1 MKKFAILA
9 LLVAGLSL
17 ATHAQIDS
25 SVAEPAVQE
34 VAAATSDATPKTG
47 IYDQIIDWYNDN
59 LNYGTIALL
68 MAVESSFIPF
78 PSELVVPPAAY
89 KAMQHESGL
98 SIVLIVLFATL
109 GALIGAFINYFLA
122 KFLGRPI
129 VYKFADSRLGHF
141 LLLDAGKVEKAEE
154 FFRDHGAISTL
165 VGRLIPAI
173 RQLIPIPAGL
183 SNMKLAAFALYT
195 AIGATFWN
203 IILAI
208 LGYVAHGQKEMIQQY
223 SHELS
228 IGLVVLGV
236 AFIGYMAWNAFRPKK
251 NVK

>member
-1 MKKFAILA
+1 MKKLAILA
-9 LLVAGLSL
+9 LLVANL
-17 ATHAQIDS
+17 AFATESVIDS
-25 SVAEPAVQE
+25 SAVNETATALEVTNSEP
-34 VAAATSDATPKTG
+34 DGDPKTG

-89 KAMQHESGL
+89 KAMQQESGL

-109 GALIGAFINYFLA
+109 GALAGAFINYFLA

-141 LLLDAGKVEKAEE
+141 LLLDAGKVEKAEN
-154 FFRDHGAISTL
+154 FFREHGAISTL

-173 RQLIPIPAGL
+173 RQLISIPAGL
-183 SNMKLAAFALYT
+183 SKMKLWAFALYT

-208 LGYVAHGQKEMIQQY
+208 LGYVAHGQKDMIQQY

-228 IGLVVLGV
+228 IGLVGLGV
-236 AFIGYMAWNAFRPKK
+236 LFIAYMTWCAFKPKK
-251 NVK
+251 